1 MKHLVS
7 IISAIAATLLFV
19 GCGSIKNVV
28 NNGSGNGTFNAAN
41 ILGNASIKTYTF
53 NAIPQNVQELQ
64 ALPEANM
71 KDPYGVAALTMAAL
85 LRYETDPE
93 ACFEM
98 LNWLKGP
105 ESLSS
110 YERQF
115 IRERLEGKTYKPRS
129 FFQGATVANNYAP
142 SKPYKIQPV
151 YNPYTFQNANWA
163 TVYVRSFGADNPRT
177 IKLRQKPSTGEW
189 FLNEIQ
195 CLSDIREPASENPWY

>member
-7 IISAIAATLLFV
+7 IISAVAATLLFA

-28 NNGSGNGTFNAAN
+28 NNGSGNGAFNAAN

-71 KDPYGVAALTMAAL
+71 KDPYGVAAL